1 MAHNASGRAS
11 DRMMMRLATLGP
23 VGFLRPAPGSWGSVA
38 ALVMG
43 AGLAFLSP
51 RLLEIAA
58 LVVCILGTVAAGIYQ
73 RQTGRHDAGEVV
85 IDEVAGQWIALLVV
99 PLPVAA
105 SMGVRLPRYGRGGS
119 RCGSGRQWAGPLTR
133 ST

>member
-23 VGFLRPAPGSWGSVA
+23 VGFLRPAPGSWGSAA

-58 LVVCILGTVAAGIYQ
+58 LVVCFLGTVAVSY
-73 RQTGRHDAGEVV
+73 THLTLPTT
-85 IDEVAGQWIALLVV
+85 WLV
-99 PLPVAA
+99 
-105 SMGVRLPRYGRGGS
+105 
-119 RCGSGRQWAGPLTR
+119 
-133 ST
+133 